1 LDLFSQ
7 DGQGLRGLMPS
18 QSQQVRVHSQVM
30 QRCKITLYTCK
41 LKLCTYEYEVVLAD
55 GVGSEA
61 SAAQESVDEDAT
73 SKKSPDPAACLADGV
88 GAVAS
93 ATVPDEQEASTQPQG
108 KAKRHRIS
116 QKQAEANDDNAKDE
130 GLDGAVAITPR
141 AKKQRQSQRRK
152 KKNSCED
159 TPSKSEDANSPGQG
173 QNCRDQEIE
182 KEVRPLEDQAPDE
195 HFVGA
200 MQRESRGNDRGGAQ
214 TGYGSMGGD
223 DQRHRTFIA
232 NTSGLKSER
241 LPGMRFA
248 RPTCTPSIPLPLF
261 RLPLPRL
268 PSAAP

>member
-1 LDLFSQ
+1 MKSAEKVLADASLDLFSQ

-93 ATVPDEQEASTQPQG
+93 AAVPDEQEASTQPQG

-141 AKKQRQSQRRK
+141 AKKTKTESTSQKKTVAKTLRQNLKTQTALVKDKTAEIKKLK
-152 KKNSCED
+152 KKFDHWKTRHPTNILSVQCSEKAEAMTEEELKQVMAAWAAMTKD
-159 TPSKSEDANSPGQG
+159 TG
-173 QNCRDQEIE
+173 R
-182 KEVRPLEDQAPDE
+182 LL
-195 HFVGA
+195 
-200 MQRESRGNDRGGAQ
+200 Q
-214 TGYGSMGGD
+214 TL
-223 DQRHRTFIA
+223 RA
-232 NTSGLKSER
+232 
-241 LPGMRFA
+241 
-248 RPTCTPSIPLPLF
+248 
-261 RLPLPRL
+261 
-268 PSAAP
+268 